1 MQASTAYSQETQGSL
16 ATPYNVTD
24 KNEIERKKEID
35 ALGTEIRKKISEIN
49 RELQNAPIIG
59 PSSTPAEIFQYET
72 LQRTAL
78 KKINDLSLHTKARRV
93 DKLRAEEHRNALR
106 DFPYAINDV
115 LSLENLIQS
124 HIKKAETLNAKVQQ
138 NKNEAQQRK
147 DDIAGVNYQTR
158 LLKKDVEDLKKQSAE
173 LDFFAVAEEESDD
186 DFWAALDIT
195 EESAD
200 GFGISE
206 DNDLAFWDSP
216 KPDHEEGESGDSYFE
231 IKREGELEGVVF
243 KNGEIAIPF
252 KKWRIKSYRDGMARV
267 QTIEATVESTTCTF
281 SGGDRGYQITTF
293 EEGVV
298 GQNGLWLIKREK
310 KIVGGN
316 FLTIPRLYLE
326 SIPDGTDME
335 AYEAR
340 KQRRIERENREGYE
354 CEVAVKRRFRD
365 IISSYLAKG
374 YVRGAGS
381 KY

>member
-186 DFWAALDIT
+186 DFWAALD
-195 EESAD
+195 
-200 GFGISE
+200 
-206 DNDLAFWDSP
+206 
-216 KPDHEEGESGDSYFE
+216 
-231 IKREGELEGVVF
+231 
-243 KNGEIAIPF
+243 
-252 KKWRIKSYRDGMARV
+252 
-267 QTIEATVESTTCTF
+267 
-281 SGGDRGYQITTF
+281 
-293 EEGVV
+293 
-298 GQNGLWLIKREK
+298 
-310 KIVGGN
+310 
-316 FLTIPRLYLE
+316 
-326 SIPDGTDME
+326 
-335 AYEAR
+335 
-340 KQRRIERENREGYE
+340 
-354 CEVAVKRRFRD
+354 
-365 IISSYLAKG
+365 
-374 YVRGAGS
+374 
-381 KY
+381 